1 MRVELDDL
9 GHRFPGAPPL
19 FEHVSDVL
27 VPGEVYSV
35 TGPSGS
41 GKSTLLSILAGWVR
55 PTSGSIHRVGVS
67 DVGWVF
73 QNPFGVPGRTAV
85 DHVALAFLARGARTE
100 AADEAALETLE
111 RFGLS
116 SSAEKPFRALS
127 GGEAQRLMLARGLA
141 AEPDLLLVDEPT
153 AQLDA
158 RTAVDVNGALLAAS
172 SPGTIIVVATHDPR
186 TRDACS
192 RHIDLDVVAPAR
204 RTPAPGE
211 VHRS

>member
-1 MRVELDDL
+1 VHVELDDV

-27 VPGEVYSV
+27 VPGEVYSL

-55 PTSGSIHRVGVS
+55 PTSGAIHRVGV
-67 DVGWVF
+67 DDIGWVF

-85 DHVALAFLARGARTE
+85 DHVALAFLARGARPE
-100 AADEAALETLE
+100 AADEAALELLE
-111 RFGLS
+111 RFGLAA
-116 SSAEKPFRALS
+116 SAHKPFRALS

-141 AEPDLLLVDEPT
+141 AEPDMLLVDEPT

-158 RTAVDVNGALLAAS
+158 RTAIDVNRALLAAS
-172 SPGTIIVVATHDPR
+172 SPAVIVVVATHDTR
-186 TRDACS
+186 TRDVCS
-192 RHIDLDVVAPAR
+192 RHIDLERAAPVETPAGSDTAR
-204 RTPAPGE
+204 RA
-211 VHRS
+211 